1 MNLYWLTD
9 SFVSAVRY
17 YQEAAVQQWKPSHD
31 RMPAV
36 GVPTGLSL
44 FEHDMPPGG
53 STDWSEK
60 YYQRVLLRVRDSGGH
75 FAAAEEPDAI
85 VTDIR
90 ESFRAQR

>member
-1 MNLYWLTD
+1 MEPRRYERRQQQE
-9 SFVSAVRY
+9 SASS
-17 YQEAAVQQWKPSHD
+17 P
-31 RMPAV
+31 